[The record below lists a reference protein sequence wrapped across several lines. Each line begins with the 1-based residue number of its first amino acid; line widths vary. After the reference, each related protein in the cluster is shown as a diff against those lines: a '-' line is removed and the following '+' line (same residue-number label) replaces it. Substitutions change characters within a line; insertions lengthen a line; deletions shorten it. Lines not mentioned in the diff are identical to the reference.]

1 MDIKEQIQKIRA
13 FNRFYTDLIGLLDN
27 QLLHSDYSLAEARIF
42 YEIVMGKSISASDI
56 IAKLNIDKGYL
67 SRILKKFE
75 KQGLLCKEPSKA
87 DARIAY
93 LSLTAA
99 GLQVFKGL
107 DRASDEQI
115 RHLVDRLDEQKV
127 IELVGHMKSI
137 FTILSPSEV

>member
-1 MDIKEQIQKIRA
+1 MDRKEQIQKIRA

-75 KQGLLCKEPSKA
+75 KQGLLCKEPSKS